1 MADNILQATDIGK
14 SFYIPERISILK
26 KISLEVNQGD
36 TIAITGRSGQ
46 GKSTLLQ
53 ILGTLEPACQGSLSI
68 AGQIINHFNKS
79 AIRRKHL
86 AFIFQS
92 FHLLEDYT
100 TLENVLM
107 PAKISRQS
115 ISKGSPAH
123 KQALEL
129 LEEVCLADRAN
140 FHSKLLSG
148 GEKQRVAI
156 ARALSNDPSIIFAD
170 EPSGNLDQE
179 TSIAIH
185 SLLMNFVQKKNKAL
199 IVVTHNAELAAMCK
213 IQYDLHD
220 GQLNLVRHN
229 IANI

>member
-1 MADNILQATDIGK
+1 MKQQKILQAIDIEK
-14 SFYIPERISILK
+14 AFYTPQRISILK
-26 KISLEVNQGD
+26 KISLDVNQGD

-53 ILGTLEPACQGSLSI
+53 ILGTLEPPCQGTLTI
-68 AGQIINHFNKS
+68 AQQAVNNFNKS
-79 AIRRKHL
+79 SIRRNHL
-86 AFIFQS
+86 SFIFQS

-115 ISKGSPAH
+115 ISKGSFAY
-123 KQALEL
+123 KNALEL
-129 LEEVCLADRAN
+129 LEEVGLADRAH

-170 EPSGNLDQE
+170 EPSGNLDQQ
-179 TSIAIH
+179 TSAAIH
-185 SLLMNFVQKKNKAL
+185 SLLMNFVERKNKAL
-199 IVVTHNAELAAMCK
+199 IVVTHNLELAAMCK
-213 IQYDLHD
+213 IHYDLHE
-220 GQLNLVRHN
+220 GQLNLIRMG
-229 IANI
+229 